1 MAHSN
6 TKHAATERTARLGLR
21 ATPQQEALIRHAAK
35 VAKKSVTEFV
45 LDSACAAAEHALLDQ
60 RLFLVDEDQWEAF
73 QEALDGPAEIKPRLR
88 KLMQTPAPWER
99 E

>member
-6 TKHAATERTARLGLR
+6 SKHAAAERSARLGVR
-21 ATPQQEALIRHAAK
+21 ATPQQEARIRRAAE
-35 VAKKSVTEFV
+35 VANKSVTEFV
-45 LDSACAAAEHALLDQ
+45 LDSACEAAEQALLDQ
-60 RLFLVDEDQWEAF
+60 RFFLVDEEQWKAF
-73 QEALDGPAEIKPRLR
+73 QDALDRPAEVKPRLG